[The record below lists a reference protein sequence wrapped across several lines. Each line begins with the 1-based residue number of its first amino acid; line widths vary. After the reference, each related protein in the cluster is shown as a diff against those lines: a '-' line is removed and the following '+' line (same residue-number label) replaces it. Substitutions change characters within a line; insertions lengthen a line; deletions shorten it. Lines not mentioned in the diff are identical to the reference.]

1 MVSLTS
7 YEMYSNYE
15 ADHLGRLRP
24 CIRCS
29 FVWLLRAIYPYSRTI
44 IFFTCNSSSFIY
56 SLYVIANNNHWL
68 CVLPHFHIVMLHNH
82 LCYVILSSI

>member
-44 IFFTCNSSSFIY
+44 IFFN
-56 SLYVIANNNHWL
+56 V
-68 CVLPHFHIVMLHNH
+68 
-82 LCYVILSSI
+82 